1 MELILLVFLFYFIG
15 SVIHDIG
22 TRDEHFNWRINL
34 MIDMSGLLLTI
45 GLLVKMI

>member
-1 MELILLVFLFYFIG
+1 MEFVLLVFLFYYVG

-34 MIDMSGLLLTI
+34 MIDVSGLFLTI

>member
-1 MELILLVFLFYFIG
+1 MELILLIFLFYYVASI
-15 SVIHDIG
+15 IDDIA
-22 TRDEHFNWRINL
+22 TRDEHFMWKTNL

>member
-1 MELILLVFLFYFIG
+1 MEFILLMFLFYFVG

-45 GLLVKMI
+45 GVLVKMI

>member
-1 MELILLVFLFYFIG
+1 MWIILTIFMFYYAGNI
-15 SVIHDIG
+15 IHDIG

>member
-1 MELILLVFLFYFIG
+1 MELVLLVFLFYYVG

-34 MIDMSGLLLTI
+34 MIDMVALLLTI
-45 GLLVKMI
+45 ILLVRMV

>member
-1 MELILLVFLFYFIG
+1 MWIILTIFMFYYVG

-22 TRDEHFNWRINL
+22 TRDEHFMWKTNL

>member
-1 MELILLVFLFYFIG
+1 MEFVLLVFLFYFAG
-15 SVIHDIG
+15 SIIHDIG

-45 GLLVKMI
+45 GVLVKMI